1 MSFFPTYCIQA
12 EWGRDTVSPSDIRAR
27 IVEMLHG
34 LGQLVPSKDHWR
46 FVDGDDFKITP
57 SAEATADIGP
67 FLKRNIRATG
77 VGKPDSREGY
87 LLVLIGSEDDS
98 DTVAGNDLHVMA
110 VVGSEWSNSLR
121 FQIGDT
127 RHPNDFSLITYP
139 IYKAALELLASV
151 WACPGALAHTFDSS
165 VRPARPRTPFDGAWI
180 AYLSAPLVRDLI
192 PPPEIVAE
200 GTSGGGMI

>member
-1 MSFFPTYCIQA
+1 MSFYPTYCIQA

-27 IVEMLHG
+27 IVEMVHG

-77 VGKPDSREGY
+77 VGEPDSREGY

-110 VVGSEWSNSLR
+110 PSERLRLDCVSDLQSGARASRVSLGLPLGAGPYTRQFGSPCAAANALR
-121 FQIGDT
+121 RRLDRLSFVAT
-127 RHPNDFSLITYP
+127 
-139 IYKAALELLASV
+139 
-151 WACPGALAHTFDSS
+151 
-165 VRPARPRTPFDGAWI
+165 RPRPHT
-180 AYLSAPLVRDLI
+180 SA
-192 PPPEIVAE
+192 
-200 GTSGGGMI
+200 